1 MAGSPT
7 AGEAASGVL
16 NKGVNP
22 PPQVALGPLV
32 PSTLRKTLGGNAPAG
47 AALAAIALFG
57 FQSGAA
63 LATVVGLAETAGGSS
78 SILRLHVGIEHALK
92 MRREGT
98 MMRLKTLA
106 IASAIAVSAA
116 IPATAQQP
124 AAPAPPPTT
133 PYGAPITLEAAKKAM
148 AAAEAEAMKNNWP
161 LAIVIVDSG
170 GNLVMLHKL
179 DNTQYGSIRVAEGKA
194 RTALDFRRPTKV
206 FEEGLAAGGIG
217 LRILSLGV
225 TAAEGGMPII
235 VDGKV
240 VGAIGASGALST
252 QDAQAAKAGADAVK

>member
-1 MAGSPT
+1 
-7 AGEAASGVL
+7 
-16 NKGVNP
+16 
-22 PPQVALGPLV
+22 
-32 PSTLRKTLGGNAPAG
+32 
-47 AALAAIALFG
+47 
-57 FQSGAA
+57 
-63 LATVVGLAETAGGSS
+63 
-78 SILRLHVGIEHALK
+78 

-206 FEEGLAAGGIG
+206 FEDGLAAGGIG

-252 QDAQAAKAGADAVK
+252 QDAQAANAGADAVK